1 MSAFTEPAAGRA
13 RPGWPGWPV
22 WALPGLVTL
31 AITLVGLGHAQPWR
45 DELAT
50 WSAATRPLPDLA
62 RLTRTID
69 AATGPYYLL
78 IHAWTALAGTSP
90 TALRLPSALAM
101 ATAAALTARLGARLA
116 GDRAGLLAGLLF
128 AVLPATSR
136 YGQEARPYALATLL
150 AVLATL
156 LLVNALCRPS
166 RRRWAGYAVTVA
178 ALGLLHLIALT
189 VLAAHAV
196 AVLLTAARGPTA
208 AGLDPLPQTRRDTLD
223 APPPSRGHPWRS
235 THAGD
240 RPWVE
245 HHGCHGAPQTPM
257 AFHPPATPTV
267 GGTPWLSGRPVSGEH
282 EAPPGAPGVE
292 PWEVAGAVPAR
303 TGCAPGRRVLAWWLL
318 ALVPAVA
325 LVAPLALV
333 ARGQRG
339 RQLDWVDLAR
349 LPDLVSLPGGLAQS
363 GVVGGFLLGL
373 AALGTVR
380 LGRRALL
387 PGAAA
392 LLPVL
397 LLFTAGTLL
406 PLWVTRY
413 LLFIVPF
420 GCLLAGAALAA
431 ATPAGTRPAV
441 AGPLE
446 SAPPDTGPAET
457 APPDTTP
464 PDTTPPDT
472 GPAETGPAETG
483 PRKTAP
489 GGAAPGGAGSRETAP
504 RGTAPRETAPRKTGP
519 RETAPGE
526 TAPRGTAPPRAAP
539 AGTGLGA
546 VLAVIVLV
554 GLLGLPDQAALRRTH
569 EWPRSAPVDY
579 TGAAGIVAAGARPG
593 DAIVYS
599 PRDGWLF
606 PDLGLAYHLGSR
618 LPRDVL
624 VVRDQR
630 ADASLWATECGD
642 PARCLAGVD
651 RVWLVVTG
659 RRADPLAAVPGAKGE
674 ALRDGFPVRQV
685 WTRPGLTVALLAR

>member
-1 MSAFTEPAAGRA
+1 MSASAEPAPSRA
-13 RPGWPGWPV
+13 RPGWPA
-22 WALPGLVTL
+22 WAVPGLLTL
-31 AITLVGLGHAQPWR
+31 AITLVGLGHAQLWR

-50 WSAATRPLPDLA
+50 WSAATRPLPDLV

-78 IHAWTALAGTSP
+78 THGWTTLVGTSP

-101 ATAAALTARLGARLA
+101 AGAAALTARLGARLA

-150 AVLATL
+150 AMLATL
-156 LLVNALCRPS
+156 LLVDALRRPS
-166 RRRWAGYAVTVA
+166 RRRWAGYAVAVA

-189 VLAAHAV
+189 LLAAHAV

-208 AGLDPLPQTRRDTLD
+208 AGLGPADQPRPDVPD
-223 APPPSRGHPWRS
+223 ANSP
-235 THAGD
+235 
-240 RPWVE
+240 
-245 HHGCHGAPQTPM
+245 
-257 AFHPPATPTV
+257 
-267 GGTPWLSGRPVSGEH
+267 GE
-282 EAPPGAPGVE
+282 PGVE
-292 PWEVAGAVPAR
+292 PRHVAGEAREAPAR
-303 TGCAPGRRVLAWWLL
+303 GRRVFVRWLL

-333 ARGQRG
+333 ALGQRG
-339 RQLDWVDLAR
+339 RQLDWVDPAR
-349 LPDLVSLPGGLAQS
+349 LPDLASLPGGLAQS

-373 AALGTVR
+373 AALGAVR

-387 PGAAA
+387 PGAAV

-397 LLFTAGTLL
+397 LLFVAGTVV

-413 LLFIVPF
+413 LLFVVPF
-420 GCLLAGAALAA
+420 ACLLAGAALAA
-431 ATPAGTRPAV
+431 ATPAGTRPAL
-441 AGPLE
+441 AGPPE
-446 SAPPDTGPAET
+446 PEPP
-457 APPDTTP
+457 
-464 PDTTPPDT
+464 
-472 GPAETGPAETG
+472 
-483 PRKTAP
+483 
-489 GGAAPGGAGSRETAP
+489 
-504 RGTAPRETAPRKTGP
+504 
-519 RETAPGE
+519 
-526 TAPRGTAPPRAAP
+526 GTAPPGARP
-539 AGTGLGA
+539 GGTGLVPA
-546 VLAVIVLV
+546 LAVVALV

-579 TGAAGIVAAGARPG
+579 AGAAGIVAAGERPG

-606 PDLGLAYHLGSR
+606 PDLGLAYHLGSG

-630 ADASLWATECGD
+630 AEASLWATECGD

-651 RVWLVVTG
+651 RVWLVVAG

-674 ALRDGFPVRQV
+674 ALRDRFTVRQV
-685 WTRPGLTVALLAR
+685 WPRPGLTVALLAR

>member
-1 MSAFTEPAAGRA
+1 MARPGWNRWSGSAGVGGRVTLRSVSAFTEPGPGRA
-13 RPGWPGWPV
+13 RPGWPV
-22 WALPGLVTL
+22 WAVPGLVTL

-50 WSAATRPLPDLA
+50 WSAATRPLPDLV
-62 RLTRTID
+62 RLARTID

-78 IHAWTALAGTSP
+78 MHGWTAVAGTSP

-101 ATAAALTARLGARLA
+101 AAAAALTARLGARLA

-156 LLVNALCRPS
+156 LLVDALRRPS
-166 RRRWAGYAVTVA
+166 RRRWAGYAVAVA
-178 ALGLLHLIALT
+178 PLGLLHLIALT

-196 AVLLTAARGPTA
+196 AVLLTAARGPAA
-208 AGLDPLPQTRRDTLD
+208 AGLGPADQPRPDALD
-223 APPPSRGHPWRS
+223 APPP
-235 THAGD
+235 GD
-240 RPWVE
+240 
-245 HHGCHGAPQTPM
+245 
-257 AFHPPATPTV
+257 
-267 GGTPWLSGRPVSGEH
+267 
-282 EAPPGAPGVE
+282 PGAAHL
-292 PWEVAGAVPAR
+292 AGRAAP
-303 TGCAPGRRVLAWWLL
+303 APGRRVLAWWLL
-318 ALVPAVA
+318 ALLPAVA
-325 LVAPLALV
+325 LVTPLAST

-339 RQLDWVDLAR
+339 RQLDWVDPAR

-373 AALGTVR
+373 AALGAVR

-397 LLFTAGTLL
+397 LLFTAGTLV

-413 LLFIVPF
+413 LLFVVPF

-431 ATPAGTRPAV
+431 ATPAGSRPAV
-441 AGPLE
+441 AGPLASE
-446 SAPPDTGPAET
+446 PP
-457 APPDTTP
+457 
-464 PDTTPPDT
+464 
-472 GPAETGPAETG
+472 
-483 PRKTAP
+483 
-489 GGAAPGGAGSRETAP
+489 ETAP
-504 RGTAPRETAPRKTGP
+504 RGTR
-519 RETAPGE
+519 PGG
-526 TAPRGTAPPRAAP
+526 AAPP
-539 AGTGLGA
+539 GTGLGA
-546 VLAVIVLV
+546 ALAVIVLA

-579 TGAAGIVAAGARPG
+579 AGAAGIVAAGARPG

-659 RRADPLAAVPGAKGE
+659 RRADPVAAVPGPKGE
-674 ALRDGFPVRQV
+674 ALRDGFTVRQV
-685 WTRPGLTVALLAR
+685 WPRPGLTVALLAR